1 MPAIEITAQEWAHH
15 RAMLARTYEVRQ
27 KLRPAIKTRPVV
39 VEAKPRL
46 HAPVQPK
53 ADPAPRKESARHP
66 SDMVL
71 YKWPLSYPALDGP
84 GNPNKPK
91 YVPVQIIAHV
101 AEDAGLSVDDLRSG
115 SRIARLVRPRQFAM
129 WLIKQRIPERT
140 LPQIGVPFG
149 GRDHTTALNAIRKID
164 RLIREGVID
173 PSDPRPWFNAAP
185 TPARKKRRT

>member
-1 MPAIEITAQEWAHH
+1 MPLEYTNAEREHDI
-15 RAMLARTYEVRQ
+15 AMLARTYEVRQ
-27 KLRPAIKTRPVV
+27 KLRPATKAQPVV
-39 VEAKPRL
+39 VEVKPRF

-53 ADPAPRKESARHP
+53 ADPAPRKELPRHP
-66 SDMVL
+66 SDMVR

-91 YVPVQIIAHV
+91 YVPVQIIAQV

-115 SRIARLVRPRQFAM
+115 SRIARIVRPRQFAM
-129 WLIKQRIPERT
+129 WLIKQRIPEKS
-140 LPQIGVPFG
+140 LPQIGVAFG

-173 PSDPRPWFNAAP
+173 PANPLPWFNAAP
-185 TPARKKRRT
+185 AAARKKRRT